1 MSSSRSGLVALI
13 GAPNAGK
20 STLFNR
26 LIGTRLSIVTPKAQ
40 TTRLRIHGVVLQQTA
55 AGDAAEIVLMDLP
68 GIFAPRRR
76 LDRAMLAAAWK
87 GAAEADIALLIADA
101 RAGTSRLRP
110 IVERLAAT
118 AREPWLVLNKI
129 DLVPRPSLLPLA
141 AELNALAPFRRTFM
155 LSAASGDGTADLL
168 AALAPAMPEG
178 PHLYPPDQVSNL
190 SERWLAAEIVRE
202 QVFLQSR
209 DEVPY
214 DATVETESWDE
225 ARGDEHKDGAVRV
238 SAVIT
243 VARAG
248 QKAILIGAGG
258 TRIRAIGARARRLIA
273 EALGRPVHLA
283 LRVELRAGWDED
295 RRRLATLGLEDPG

>member
-1 MSSSRSGLVALI
+1 MSLSRSGLVALI

-26 LIGTRLSIVTPKAQ
+26 LLGARLSIATPKAQ
-40 TTRLRIHGVVLQQTA
+40 TTRLRIRGIVLQETA

-76 LDRAMLAAAWK
+76 LDRAMLAAAWR
-87 GAAEADIALLIADA
+87 GAAEADVALLIADA
-101 RAGTSRLRP
+101 RAGTAAVRP
-110 IVERLAAT
+110 IAEHLVAT

-129 DLVPRPSLLPLA
+129 DLVARPKLLPLA
-141 AELNALAPFRRTFM
+141 AELNALHPFRRTFM

-168 AALAPAMPEG
+168 AALAPAMAEG
-178 PHLYPPDQVSNL
+178 PHLYPPEQVSDL
-190 SERWLAAEIVRE
+190 SERWLAAELVRE
-202 QVFLQSR
+202 QVFLQSH

-214 DATVETESWDE
+214 DATVETESWE
-225 ARGDEHKDGAVRV
+225 EGRGGMVRV
-238 SAVIT
+238 SAIIT

-258 TRIRAIGARARRLIA
+258 TRIRAIGARARALIA

>member
-101 RAGTSRLRP
+101 RAGTSHLRP

-129 DLVPRPSLLPLA
+129 DLVPRPALLPLA

-214 DATVETESWDE
+214 DATVETESWE
-225 ARGDEHKDGAVRV
+225 EHKGGTVRV

-258 TRIRAIGARARRLIA
+258 ARIRAIGARARRLIS

>member
-1 MSSSRSGLVALI
+1 MTSRSGLVALI

-26 LIGTRLSIVTPKAQ
+26 LLGARLSIATPKAQ
-40 TTRLRIHGVVLQQTA
+40 TTRLRIHGVVLQPTEG
-55 AGDAAEIVLMDLP
+55 GDSAEIVLMDLP
-68 GIFAPRRR
+68 GIFGPRRR

-87 GAAEADIALLIADA
+87 GAAESDVALLIVDA
-101 RAGTSRLRP
+101 RTGGAATVGPIARRL
-110 IVERLAAT
+110 VET

-129 DLVPRPSLLPLA
+129 DLVARPSLLPLA
-141 AELNALAPFRRTFM
+141 AALNAQHPFRRTFM
-155 LSAASGDGTADLL
+155 VSATSGDGTADLL

-190 SERWLAAEIVRE
+190 SERWLAAELVRE
-202 QVFLQSR
+202 QVFLQSH

-214 DATVETESWDE
+214 DSTVETESWE
-225 ARGDEHKDGAVRV
+225 ERKDGSVRI

-243 VARAG
+243 VAREG

-258 TRIRAIGARARRLIA
+258 ARIRAIGMRARALIA
-273 EALGRPVHLA
+273 EALGRPVHLS
-283 LRVELRAGWDED
+283 LRVEIGAGWDED
-295 RRRLATLGLEDPG
+295 RRRLTTLGLEDP

>member
-1 MSSSRSGLVALI
+1 VSSSRSGLVALI

-101 RAGTSRLRP
+101 RAGTSHLRP

-129 DLVPRPSLLPLA
+129 DLVPRPALLPLA

-214 DATVETESWDE
+214 DATVETESWE
-225 ARGDEHKDGAVRV
+225 EHKGGTVRV

-258 TRIRAIGARARRLIA
+258 ARIRAIGARARRLIS

>member
-55 AGDAAEIVLMDLP
+55 TGDAAEIVLMDLP

-101 RAGTSRLRP
+101 RAGTSHLRP

-129 DLVPRPSLLPLA
+129 DLVARPSLLPLA

-214 DATVETESWDE
+214 DATVETESWE
-225 ARGDEHKDGAVRV
+225 EGKGHAVRV

-258 TRIRAIGARARRLIA
+258 TRIHAIGARARALIA
-273 EALGRPVHLA
+273 EALDRPVRLA

-295 RRRLATLGLEDPG
+295 RRRLASLGLEDPG